1 MNSDGPKQGAD
12 GKNKGG
18 GAVLGL
24 LGGAPSG
31 TQPQPGQRNY
41 VRPPWWRRRYVVNRD
56 LQLRFAWSAVLVG
69 LVSSSV
75 SSFMILLAFW
85 SFNIWQGQRLPAP
98 VVMTIGVVMLTN
110 VMGIYVVAVLTTQRI
125 VGPLFNLM
133 RQFQE
138 VARHNLTVRAHFRK
152 RDELQYVARR
162 FNEMV
167 DSLESH
173 DRAIYGRLCA
183 MESKLEKLELENA
196 DAVQLRFA
204 LVETRGALQE
214 IIGDERFSAIRVG
227 SSSGASSAA
236 GSASAGPE

>member
-1 MNSDGPKQGAD
+1 MNSSGHTESVDGQRSGDHSAD
-12 GKNKGG
+12 R
-18 GAVLGL
+18 AS
-24 LGGAPSG
+24 P
-31 TQPQPGQRNY
+31 PGSPPPISARNY

-173 DRAIYGRLCA
+173 DRAIYGRLFA
-183 MESKLEKLELENA
+183 IESKLIHLLDKA
-196 DAVQLRFA
+196 DSSDAATLRA
-204 LVETRGALQE
+204 SLVETKAALRE
-214 IIGDERFSAIRVG
+214 IIADERFSSIRATANSASVG
-227 SSSGASSAA
+227 S
-236 GSASAGPE
+236 

>member
-1 MNSDGPKQGAD
+1 
-12 GKNKGG
+12 
-18 GAVLGL
+18 
-24 LGGAPSG
+24 
-31 TQPQPGQRNY
+31 
-41 VRPPWWRRRYVVNRD
+41 
-56 LQLRFAWSAVLVG
+56 
-69 LVSSSV
+69 
-75 SSFMILLAFW
+75 MILLAFW

-98 VVMTIGVVMLTN
+98 VVVTIGVVMLTN

-173 DRAIYGRLCA
+173 DRAIYGRLFA
-183 MESKLEKLELENA
+183 IESTLSNLLDESS
-196 DAVQLRFA
+196 DAATLRA
-204 LVETRGALQE
+204 SLVETTAALRE
-214 IIGDERFSAIRVG
+214 IIADDRFSSIRATAN
-227 SSSGASSAA
+227 SASSGA
-236 GSASAGPE
+236 

>member
-1 MNSDGPKQGAD
+1 MNSSGPTESEVGESSGVHSA
-12 GKNKGG
+12 GRETP
-18 GAVLGL
+18 LGS
-24 LGGAPSG
+24 PS
-31 TQPQPGQRNY
+31 PLNPRNY

-173 DRAIYGRLCA
+173 DRAIYGRLFTI
-183 MESKLEKLELENA
+183 ESKLSQLLDESS
-196 DAVQLRFA
+196 DAATLRIS
-204 LVETRGALQE
+204 LVETTAELREMIA
-214 IIGDERFSAIRVG
+214 DDRFSSIR
-227 SSSGASSAA
+227 ATAN
-236 GSASAGPE
+236 SASVGA

>member
-1 MNSDGPKQGAD
+1 MNSSGPTDTEVSKSNGFDSTGMATP
-12 GKNKGG
+12 
-18 GAVLGL
+18 LGSPPPL
-24 LGGAPSG
+24 NPK
-31 TQPQPGQRNY
+31 TY

-98 VVMTIGVVMLTN
+98 VVMIIGVVMLTN
-110 VMGIYVVAVLTTQRI
+110 VMGIYIVAVLTTQRI

-173 DRAIYGRLCA
+173 DRAIYGRLFA
-183 MESKLEKLELENA
+183 IDSKLSKLLDQDKSS
-196 DAVQLRFA
+196 DAATIRA
-204 LVETRGALQE
+204 SLVETKAALRE
-214 IIGDERFSAIRVG
+214 IIADDRFSSIRATANPASVG
-227 SSSGASSAA
+227 
-236 GSASAGPE
+236 P

>member
-1 MNSDGPKQGAD
+1 MSSSGPTESEVGESNGVHAA
-12 GKNKGG
+12 GR
-18 GAVLGL
+18 ATPLGSP
-24 LGGAPSG
+24 APLN
-31 TQPQPGQRNY
+31 PRNY
-41 VRPPWWRRRYVVNRD
+41 VRPPWWRRSYVVNRD

-98 VVMTIGVVMLTN
+98 VVVTIGVVMLTN

-173 DRAIYGRLCA
+173 DRAIYGRLFA
-183 MESKLEKLELENA
+183 IESTLSNLLDESS
-196 DAVQLRFA
+196 DAATLRA
-204 LVETRGALQE
+204 SLVETTAALRE
-214 IIGDERFSAIRVG
+214 IIADDRFSSIRATAN
-227 SSSGASSAA
+227 SASSGA
-236 GSASAGPE
+236 